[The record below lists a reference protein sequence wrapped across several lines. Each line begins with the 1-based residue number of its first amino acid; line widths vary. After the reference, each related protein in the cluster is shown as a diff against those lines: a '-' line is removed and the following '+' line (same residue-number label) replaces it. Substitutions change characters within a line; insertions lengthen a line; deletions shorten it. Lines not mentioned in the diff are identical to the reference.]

1 MAEAGMK
8 PYEILRSGTARV
20 GEYLKAKDAFGTI
33 SAGQRGDAVLLD
45 ANPLED
51 VNNYSRIAGVL
62 VRGQWLP
69 GSEIQAGLA
78 RISARN
84 LR

>member
-1 MAEAGMK
+1 MAEAGMT

-33 SAGQRGDAVLLD
+33 APGQRGDAVLLE

-51 VNNYSRIAGVL
+51 VGNCSRIAGVL
-62 VRGQWLP
+62 VRGKWMS
-69 GSEIQAGLA
+69 GNEIQAGLA